1 MNHYDYYDDDPICCA
16 VHPPAFA
23 ALRAARDV
31 SGESGS
37 TAATLGSTVPVTTD
51 QEAVSTTTDEPSSSA
66 LTGRVEVL

>member
-31 SGESGS
+31 SGENVS
-37 TAATLGSTVPVTTD
+37 TAATLGSTLQVTTD
-51 QEAVSTTTDEPSSSA
+51 KETV
-66 LTGRVEVL
+66 